1 MARPCTYKV
10 FLSFRGED
18 TRKGF
23 TSHLYTALV
32 NRGITTYIDDKNL
45 RKGDLISDE
54 LLTAIE
60 ESMFGVIV
68 LSPNYA
74 SSTWCLD
81 ELHKIVECNNNL
93 GLQIVAVFYHV
104 KPCDVRHQIGAFEEA
119 FKKHELRFG
128 KEGGRVRRWRNAL
141 TQVVSYSNWDSE
153 RFENEAILVESITQH
168 IHERLIMKLPSSMKN
183 LVGIDSRLEEVVR
196 HIGLGGNDVRFIGI
210 CGMGGIGKTTIAR
223 RVYET
228 IRSEFKVSCFL
239 ADVRER
245 SEKRGIVQLQKQ
257 LLDCMNINSDTRFD
271 DEFEG
276 KGIICHSLCHKKVL
290 LVLDDVDDGGLLEN
304 LAGEQ
309 DWFGPGSRI
318 IITTRDTHVLEVHGA
333 AYRICKVE
341 GLEQDEAL
349 ELFCLRAF
357 KRSKPEEGYMDLSQE
372 VVKYCDGLPLAL
384 VVLGSHLCGQTIDVW
399 RSAIEKIKSFPHDK
413 IFNTLKI
420 SYDGLDHSEKN
431 IFLDIACFFK
441 GREKDYATNI
451 WKRCGYHVEAS
462 IAALINKSLLAIGEY
477 YKETLEMHDL
487 LEDMGKYIVIKE
499 CRDDP
504 SKQSRLWSYKDVD
517 LVLAQNK
524 VLKKLEHLNLSNCH
538 KLKQTPELCGAPN
551 LKTLD
556 LSECKALNY
565 IHPFLAHH
573 KSLVELNLYGCSR
586 LRRLP
591 EFGEGMKQLSVLILT
606 DTGIEE
612 LPEELPTT
620 PGKFAGVSK
629 LDLSGCDKLTSL
641 PLSLG
646 CFVGLKELV
655 LSIFMELS
663 CVPYSTHG
671 LESLT
676 VEDYSDS
683 PNIVGLLCSLS
694 CFTSLSTLKLHVCFG
709 TLSYNLGHLASLTD
723 LDLSDNDFCQLPISI
738 LELPRLT
745 RLQLY
750 HCRFL
755 EVLPEIPS
763 SLRVLQADRCCSLV
777 ASKVYDAISKAC
789 CVFAESASQ
798 DREDFLQMLMPELY
812 QEMPAW
818 FEDQEE
824 HNGVSLSSPS
834 TEIIALAL
842 CFLLDGDEYSE
853 EQPSVICN
861 GKEFIN
867 TRLLKVSMSS
877 YYKTL
882 LILCLNGYSFSNLLC
897 QDNRFQLQ
905 FPSDCCEIRV
915 KRSGARW
922 VCKQDIQLLKKRKY
936 ERGKRK
942 ANLELN
948 MDMISHS
955 SASRN
960 KMAVVDS
967 PVYEQEVECATTLL
981 ASLRFASHST

>member
-45 RKGDLISDE
+45 HKGDLISDE
-54 LLTAIE
+54 LLKAIE
-60 ESMFGVIV
+60 ESMFAVIV

-81 ELHKIVECNNNL
+81 ELHKIVECNNYL

-128 KEGGRVRRWRNAL
+128 KEGDRVRRWRNAL

-183 LVGIDSRLEEVVR
+183 LVGIDSRLEEVIR

-245 SEKRGIVQLQKQ
+245 SERRGIVQIQKQ

-276 KGIICHSLCHKKVL
+276 KGIICDSLCHKKVL

-333 AYRICKVE
+333 TYRICKVE

-357 KRSKPEEGYMDLSQE
+357 KRPKPEEGYMDLSQE

-462 IAALINKSLLAIGEY
+462 IATLINKSLLTIGEY

-487 LEDMGKYIVIKE
+487 LEDMGKYIVIQE

-538 KLKQTPELCGAPN
+538 KLKQTPELCGALN

-612 LPEELPTT
+612 LPTT

-655 LSIFMELS
+655 LSRFMELS

-723 LDLSDNDFCQLPISI
+723 LDLSDNDFRQLPISI

-824 HNGVSLSSPS
+824 DNGVSLSSPS

-842 CFLLDGDEYSE
+842 CFLLDGDKYSE

-922 VCKQDIQLLKKRKY
+922 VCKQDVQLLKKRKY
-936 ERGKRK
+936 ETGKRK
-942 ANLELN
+942 ATLKLN

-960 KMAVVDS
+960 KMPVVDS
-967 PVYEQEVECATTLL
+967 PVYEEEVERATTLL

>member
-45 RKGDLISDE
+45 HKGDLISDE
-54 LLTAIE
+54 LLKAIE
-60 ESMFGVIV
+60 ESMFAVIV

-81 ELHKIVECNNNL
+81 ELHKIVECNNYL

-128 KEGGRVRRWRNAL
+128 KEGDRVRRWRNAL

-153 RFENEAILVESITQH
+153 RFDNVKNSFTYKEIEATHSLVLYNKMEWGFKGKQRVLDIRDLSFSNMCKLKILILDNVKGPILCNIPCTLKVLH
-168 IHERLIMKLPSSMKN
+168 WRRCPMKTLPFTDQSYE
-183 LVGIDSRLEEVVR
+183 LVDIDLSYS
-196 HIGLGGNDVRFIGI
+196 
-210 CGMGGIGKTTIAR
+210 K
-223 RVYET
+223 
-228 IRSEFKVSCFL
+228 
-239 ADVRER
+239 
-245 SEKRGIVQLQKQ
+245 IVQLW
-257 LLDCMNINSDTRFD
+257 D
-271 DEFEG
+271 G
-276 KGIICHSLCHKKVL
+276 K
-290 LVLDDVDDGGLLEN
+290 
-304 LAGEQ
+304 
-309 DWFGPGSRI
+309 
-318 IITTRDTHVLEVHGA
+318 
-333 AYRICKVE
+333 
-341 GLEQDEAL
+341 
-349 ELFCLRAF
+349 
-357 KRSKPEEGYMDLSQE
+357 
-372 VVKYCDGLPLAL
+372 
-384 VVLGSHLCGQTIDVW
+384 
-399 RSAIEKIKSFPHDK
+399 
-413 IFNTLKI
+413 
-420 SYDGLDHSEKN
+420 
-431 IFLDIACFFK
+431 
-441 GREKDYATNI
+441 
-451 WKRCGYHVEAS
+451 
-462 IAALINKSLLAIGEY
+462 
-477 YKETLEMHDL
+477 
-487 LEDMGKYIVIKE
+487 
-499 CRDDP
+499 
-504 SKQSRLWSYKDVD
+504 
-517 LVLAQNK
+517 K

-538 KLKQTPELCGAPN
+538 KLKQTPELCGALN

-612 LPEELPTT
+612 LPTT

-655 LSIFMELS
+655 LSRFMELS

-723 LDLSDNDFCQLPISI
+723 LDLSDNDFRQLPISI

-824 HNGVSLSSPS
+824 DNGVSLSSPS

-842 CFLLDGDEYSE
+842 CFLLDGDKYSE

-922 VCKQDIQLLKKRKY
+922 VCKQDVQLLKKRKY
-936 ERGKRK
+936 ETGKRK
-942 ANLELN
+942 ATLKLN

-960 KMAVVDS
+960 KMPVVDS
-967 PVYEQEVECATTLL
+967 PVYEEEVERATTLL
-981 ASLRFASHST
+981 ASLRFASHSTYRVRFSKNNETDSDSLQKEGENLQAIASTNVNLVAILRPENIANHIGGCPLNKSKGRADTISSSIAEHQDLLE